1 MAYPKPLSQKTIDKM
16 FSTWK
21 PETVEKLH
29 KYYATFSELYG
40 VITLS
45 DAWKVFKNYEPRITK
60 RDFMTF

>member
-29 KYYATFSELYG
+29 KYYETFSELYG

-45 DAWKVFKNYEPRITK
+45 DA
-60 RDFMTF
+60 